1 LQVEQ
6 TDRRYRSIEGTYVQ
20 DSAHTRRGYRLNQ
33 FLMTLNRAEGREVFR
48 ADEERCLDEWR
59 LTDDQREA
67 VIRRD
72 WLRLI
77 RLGGNIF
84 FVLKL
89 AAFDGVSVQQVCAQ
103 MAGVDEV
110 TYRTMMLAGGRRPA
124 DMTVTDEV

>member
-6 TDRRYRSIEGTYVQ
+6 TDRRYRSIDGTYVQ

-33 FLMTLNRAEGREVFR
+33 FLMTLNRAEGRELFR

-59 LTDDQREA
+59 LTADQREA
-67 VIRRD
+67 VLRRD
-72 WLRLI
+72 WLELI

-89 AAFDGVSVQQVCAQ
+89 AAFDGVSVEQVCAQ
-103 MAGVDEV
+103 MAGVDEGA
-110 TYRTMMLAGGRRPA
+110 YRAMMLAGGRRPA
-124 DMTVTDEV
+124 ATAVADEG